1 MKRRLYRRSRG
12 QLQLS
17 MKMESQ
23 TKMETHPPRPMF
35 LPLKGNLFPIL
46 KAIHSLHLHLH
57 VWKQT
62 SSEQLG
68 PLFVYLGSLQSYG

>member
-35 LPLKGNLFPIL
+35 LPLKGNLLPFSQ
-46 KAIHSLHLHLH
+46 HSMALN
-57 VWKQT
+57 
-62 SSEQLG
+62 
-68 PLFVYLGSLQSYG
+68 PLQQKRKSQGKLLTH